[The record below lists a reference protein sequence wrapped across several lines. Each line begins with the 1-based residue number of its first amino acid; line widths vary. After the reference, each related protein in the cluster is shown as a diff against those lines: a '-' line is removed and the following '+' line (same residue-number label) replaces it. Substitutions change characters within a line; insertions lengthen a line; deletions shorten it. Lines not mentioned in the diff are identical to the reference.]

1 MTVDESEQI
10 PAVLDCQAEQ
20 SLRMGAGTL
29 LQLDRGD
36 NDHCCRHLPVSG
48 ALGTILDIYGLVI
61 CPSQVKQHP
70 QMPDQLKQKI
80 EATWEKH
87 CSGSDKED
95 RSMAITC

>member
-36 NDHCCRHLPVSG
+36 TDYCRQWGPWHDIRY
-48 ALGTILDIYGLVI
+48 LGISNMSFPG
-61 CPSQVKQHP
+61 
-70 QMPDQLKQKI
+70 
-80 EATWEKH
+80 EAT
-87 CSGSDKED
+87 SPN
-95 RSMAITC
+95 A

>member
-36 NDHCCRHLPVSG
+36 TDYCPHFRQWGPWHDIKDLGISNMSFLP
-48 ALGTILDIYGLVI
+48 
-61 CPSQVKQHP
+61 
-70 QMPDQLKQKI
+70 
-80 EATWEKH
+80 
-87 CSGSDKED
+87 
-95 RSMAITC
+95 R

>member
-36 NDHCCRHLPVSG
+36 NDHRCRHLPVSG
-48 ALGTILDIYGLVI
+48 ALGTI
-61 CPSQVKQHP
+61 S
-70 QMPDQLKQKI
+70 KI
-80 EATWEKH
+80 
-87 CSGSDKED
+87 
-95 RSMAITC
+95 

>member
-36 NDHCCRHLPVSG
+36 TNFCRHHPHFRQWG
-48 ALGTILDIYGLVI
+48 PWHDIKHLGISNMSFPG
-61 CPSQVKQHP
+61 
-70 QMPDQLKQKI
+70 
-80 EATWEKH
+80 EAT
-87 CSGSDKED
+87 SPN
-95 RSMAITC
+95 A

>member
-36 NDHCCRHLPVSG
+36 NDHCCHHPHFRQWGPWHDIRY
-48 ALGTILDIYGLVI
+48 LGISNMS
-61 CPSQVKQHP
+61 CPG
-70 QMPDQLKQKI
+70 
-80 EATWEKH
+80 EAT
-87 CSGSDKED
+87 SPN
-95 RSMAITC
+95 A